1 MISRYHSVAPDSV
14 VLAKISSCAGCA
26 RRVDLDAAYS
36 YAFTIE
42 NLMTSGRE
50 MLFFVPHGT
59 NGGAF
64 TLEQIA
70 TIEQALAYYG
80 IDLLPLDPN
89 LVPSNNS
96 N

>member
-1 MISRYHSVAPDSV
+1 
-14 VLAKISSCAGCA
+14 
-26 RRVDLDAAYS
+26 
-36 YAFTIE
+36 
-42 NLMTSGRE
+42 MTSGKE
-50 MLFFVPHGT
+50 VLFFVPRGT

-89 LVPSNNS
+89 LVSSNIS